1 MRFRAPAKIN
11 LGLELT
17 AKREDGYHEVI
28 SIMLAIRLADEVD
41 IAGSSSIRSAA
52 DEVLAGCGPTDLS
65 DAALSLFW
73 ANTNLDSG
81 LVAQITK
88 RIPTAAGLGGGSSD
102 AAITLAAAN
111 WLNRNPLTDANLAA
125 IARRIG
131 SDVTF
136 FLSGGCSLVSGRGEV
151 IEKSLPVP
159 SIWIVI
165 VNPGVELATAS
176 VYREFT
182 SAEFTDGSRV
192 LQFSDSI
199 ADGHPNWN
207 LMHNG
212 LQAAAK
218 RLCPQIRPIL
228 DALAKHTPHR
238 QLSGSGPTCFGIFES
253 RERARIAE
261 RALAA
266 DGYWTWMGLPRGP
279 WHISDLVVE

>member
-1 MRFRAPAKIN
+1 M
-11 LGLELT
+11 T
-17 AKREDGYHEVI
+17 AKREDGYHEIV
-28 SIMLAIRLADEVD
+28 SVMLAIPLCDEVN
-41 IAGSSSIRSAA
+41 IAGSSSNRPAV

-73 ANTNLDSG
+73 ANTNLDPG

-125 IARRIG
+125 IARLIG

-151 IEKSLPVP
+151 IDKSLPIP
-159 SIWIVI
+159 SIWV
-165 VNPGVELATAS
+165 VLANPGVELATPS
-176 VYREFT
+176 VYGEVK
-182 SAEFTDGSRV
+182 SEEFTDGSRI
-192 LQFSDSI
+192 LQLSDSI

-207 LMHNG
+207 LVHNS
-212 LQAAAK
+212 LQAAGE

-228 DALAKHTPHR
+228 DALAIHTPHC

-253 RERARIAE
+253 RERARVAE
-261 RALAA
+261 KALAA
-266 DGYWTWMGLPRGP
+266 DGHWTWMGLPRGP
-279 WHISDLVVE
+279 WHVSDLVIE